1 MGQSQRLSCFS
12 SVIQPRSG
20 PSEAPGP
27 ARTQLSSFSFSFNE
41 LQFRSPSAFQNPCFS
56 GAPVLRLFTANYPGS
71 AHCQPQFPPVCLCV
85 LCVFWVSRQAA
96 TVFWVSRQAV
106 TALPSAHSLLWLNSR
121 GHFRSSGRALALQPP
136 PYPQTRLAAWSAPAL
151 EWPLCVAAAGS
162 NPSPPWAVG
171 LGFGWHVHQGA

>member
-1 MGQSQRLSCFS
+1 MGQSQRLSCLC
-12 SVIQPRSG
+12 SVIQPHSG

-27 ARTQLSSFSFSFNE
+27 ARTQLSSFLFSFNE
-41 LQFRSPSAFQNPCFS
+41 LQFQSPSAFQNPCFS
-56 GAPVLRLFTANYPGS
+56 GALVLSLSTASYPGS

-85 LCVFWVSRQAA
+85 LCVFWVSRQGSYCPAL
-96 TVFWVSRQAV
+96 S
-106 TALPSAHSLLWLNSR
+106 ALPSRFNSR

-136 PYPQTRLAAWSAPAL
+136 PYPQTRLAAWSEPAL

-171 LGFGWHVHQGA
+171 LGFGWHVHRGA